1 MNINHLVVRL
11 SRHAAENLIK
21 PQNSHRSTFAG
32 ELILI
37 PNWYYSL
44 HLSHQE
50 FRIHYCRLIPSITTP
65 LLTYELS
72 HRILSHPVP

>member
-32 ELILI
+32 KQRKA
-37 PNWYYSL
+37 
-44 HLSHQE
+44 HLKQHTAGGTVVSPTYINLE
-50 FRIHYCRLIPSITTP
+50 PKFLC
-65 LLTYELS
+65 LLA
-72 HRILSHPVP
+72 